1 MRLLICALL
10 CLGTLGL
17 CLALPEKT
25 IRWCVVSDHEAT
37 KCSSFRDNMKKVL
50 PAGGPAVTCVRKTS
64 HPECIRDISANKVDA
79 VTVDGALV
87 AEADLPHHSLKPI
100 MAEYYGSKDDPKT
113 HYYVVAMAKKGT
125 GFQLNQ
131 LRGKKS
137 CHTGL
142 GWSAGWYV
150 PLSTLLPSGSRETA
164 AATFFSSSCV
174 PCADGKMFPSLCQL
188 CAGKGTDKCACSSRE
203 PYFGSWGALKC
214 LQDGTADVSFV
225 KHLTVFEAMPTK
237 ADRDQYELLCMDNTR
252 RPVEEYE
259 QCYLARVPSHVVV
272 ARSVDGKEDSIQ
284 ELLRVAQEHFG
295 KDKSSPFQ
303 LFGSPHGEDLLFTD
317 AAHGLLRVPRK
328 MDISLYLGYEFLS
341 AFRNL
346 KRGLEDS
353 QRVKWCA
360 VGQQERTKCDQWS
373 AVSGGALACA
383 TEETPEDC
391 IAATMKGEA
400 DAMSLDGG
408 FAYVAGHCGL
418 VPVLAENYLS
428 THSSGRLGSKCVNA
442 PLEGY
447 YVVAVVKK
455 SDVGITWKSLQGKKS
470 CHTAVGTSEGWNV
483 PMGLIYNQTGSCKF
497 DAFFSRSCAPGSDPD
512 SPLCALCVGGNN
524 PAHMCAANNAE
535 GYHGSSGALRCLVEK
550 GDVAFMKHPTVLQNT
565 DGKNPEPWAKGLKH
579 EDFELLCLD
588 GTRKPVTEAQSCH
601 LARVPNRAV
610 FSRKDKADFVRRIL
624 FNQQELFG
632 RNGFEYMM
640 FQMFES
646 SAKDLLFSD
655 DTECLS
661 NLQNKTTYKT
671 YLGPQYL
678 TLMDNF
684 RQCLSSELLDACTFH
699 KY

>member
-50 PAGGPAVTCVRKTS
+50 PAGGPAVTCVRKMS

-328 MDISLYLGYEFLS
+328 IDISLYLGYEFLS

-346 KRGLEDS
+346 KR
-353 QRVKWCA
+353 V
-360 VGQQERTKCDQWS
+360 
-373 AVSGGALACA
+373 
-383 TEETPEDC
+383 
-391 IAATMKGEA
+391 
-400 DAMSLDGG
+400 
-408 FAYVAGHCGL
+408 
-418 VPVLAENYLS
+418 S

>member
-1 MRLLICALL
+1 M
-10 CLGTLGL
+10 
-17 CLALPEKT
+17 
-25 IRWCVVSDHEAT
+25 
-37 KCSSFRDNMKKVL
+37 
-50 PAGGPAVTCVRKTS
+50 
-64 HPECIRDISANKVDA
+64 
-79 VTVDGALV
+79 
-87 AEADLPHHSLKPI
+87 
-100 MAEYYGSKDDPKT
+100 
-113 HYYVVAMAKKGT
+113 
-125 GFQLNQ
+125 
-131 LRGKKS
+131 
-137 CHTGL
+137 
-142 GWSAGWYV
+142 
-150 PLSTLLPSGSRETA
+150 
-164 AATFFSSSCV
+164 
-174 PCADGKMFPSLCQL
+174 
-188 CAGKGTDKCACSSRE
+188 
-203 PYFGSWGALKC
+203 
-214 LQDGTADVSFV
+214 
-225 KHLTVFEAMPTK
+225 
-237 ADRDQYELLCMDNTR
+237 
-252 RPVEEYE
+252 
-259 QCYLARVPSHVVV
+259 
-272 ARSVDGKEDSIQ
+272 
-284 ELLRVAQEHFG
+284 
-295 KDKSSPFQ
+295 
-303 LFGSPHGEDLLFTD
+303 
-317 AAHGLLRVPRK
+317 
-328 MDISLYLGYEFLS
+328 
-341 AFRNL
+341 
-346 KRGLEDS
+346 
-353 QRVKWCA
+353 
-360 VGQQERTKCDQWS
+360 
-373 AVSGGALACA
+373 
-383 TEETPEDC
+383 
-391 IAATMKGEA
+391 
-400 DAMSLDGG
+400 
-408 FAYVAGHCGL
+408 
-418 VPVLAENYLS
+418 
-428 THSSGRLGSKCVNA
+428 RLGSKCVNA

>member
-1 MRLLICALL
+1 MRLVACALL
-10 CLGTLGL
+10 CAGTLGL
-17 CLALPEKT
+17 CLAVPEKT
-25 IRWCVVSDHEAT
+25 VRWCVVSDQEAT
-37 KCSSFRDNMKKVL
+37 KCSSFRDNMKRVL
-50 PAGGPAVTCVRKTS
+50 PAGGPAVTCVRKAS
-64 HPECIRDISANKVDA
+64 HTECIRAISANKVDA

-87 AEADLPHHSLKPI
+87 AEAGLPHHSLKPI
-100 MAEYYGSKDDPKT
+100 MAEYYGSKDDPQT
-113 HYYVVAMAKKGT
+113 HYYAVAMAKKGT

-131 LRGKKS
+131 LQGKKS
-137 CHTGL
+137 CHAGL

-150 PLSTLLPSGSRETA
+150 PLSILLPSGSRETA

-174 PCADGKMFPSLCQL
+174 PCADGKAFPSLCQL
-188 CAGKGTDKCACSSRE
+188 CAGQGTDKCACSSQE
-203 PYFGSWGALKC
+203 PYFGDWGALKC
-214 LQDGTADVSFV
+214 LQDGTGDVSFV
-225 KHLTVFEAMPTK
+225 SHLTVFEVMPTK
-237 ADRDQYELLCMDNTR
+237 AERDQYELLCADNTR
-252 RPVEEYE
+252 RPVDEYE
-259 QCYLARVPSHVVV
+259 QCYLARAPSHIVV

-295 KDKSSPFQ
+295 KDKPSTFQ
-303 LFGSPHGEDLLFTD
+303 LFGSPHGKDLLFTD
-317 AAHGLLRVPRK
+317 AARGLRRVPPK
-328 MDISLYLGYEFLS
+328 MDIHLYLGYELLS
-341 AFRNL
+341 AIRNL
-346 KRGLEDS
+346 KRGVQDS

-360 VGQQERTKCDQWS
+360 VGQQERAKCDQWS
-373 AVSGGALACA
+373 AVSGGAMACA

-391 IAATMKGEA
+391 IAAITKGEA

-408 FAYVAGHCGL
+408 FAYIAGHCGL
-418 VPVLAENYLS
+418 VPVLGENYLS
-428 THSSGRLGSKCVNA
+428 TPGSGRLGSKCVNA
-442 PLEGY
+442 PLDGY

-455 SDVGITWKSLQGKKS
+455 SDAGITWNSLQGKKS
-470 CHTAVGTSEGWNV
+470 CHTAVGTSAGWNV
-483 PMGLIYNQTGSCKF
+483 PMSLIHNQSGSCKF
-497 DAFFSRSCAPGSDPD
+497 DEFFSRSCAPGSDPD
-512 SPLCALCVGGNN
+512 SRLCALCAGGNN
-524 PAHMCAANNAE
+524 PAHLCAANNDE
-535 GYHGSSGALRCLVEK
+535 KYHGPSGALRCLVEK

-565 DGKNPEPWAKGLKH
+565 DGKNPESWAKGLKH

-601 LARVPNRAV
+601 LDRVPNHAV
-610 FSRKDKADFVRRIL
+610 FSRKEKADFVRRIL

-640 FQMFES
+640 FQLFES

-684 RQCLSSELLDACTFH
+684 RQCLTSELLDACTFH